1 MKIKKMEEN
10 IEIPSG
16 VEVSID
22 KSVFKIKGPKGE
34 LSREFKHPRIKMEK
48 KENGITF
55 ASENATKREKKMI
68 GTFKAHIRNMVK
80 GVTEGNVYRL
90 KICSGHF
97 PMNVSVSGTDF
108 IVKNFLGEKIP
119 RMLKIC
125 EGVKVKVEGQEVVV
139 ETADKEKAGQTAAE
153 IETLTR
159 IKGRD
164 RRIFQDGIYIIN
176 KDGKDML
183 KQ

>member
-1 MKIKKMEEN
+1 MKARKMEETV
-10 IEIPSG
+10 EIPSE
-16 VEVSID
+16 VESEVD
-22 KSVFKIKGPKGE
+22 KFTVKLKGPKGE
-34 LSREFKHPRIKMEK
+34 SSREFKHPKIRIEK
-48 KENGITF
+48 KEGKVILS
-55 ASENATKREKKMI
+55 SENATKREKKMI
-68 GTFKAHIRNMVK
+68 GTFKAHIRNMIK
-80 GVTEGNVYRL
+80 GVTECHTYRL

-119 RMLKIC
+119 RILKLK

-139 ETADKEKAGQTAAE
+139 ESVNKEAAGQTAAD
-153 IETLTR
+153 IEKLTT

-164 RRIFQDGIYIIN
+164 KRIFQDGVYIIN

-183 KQ
+183 K